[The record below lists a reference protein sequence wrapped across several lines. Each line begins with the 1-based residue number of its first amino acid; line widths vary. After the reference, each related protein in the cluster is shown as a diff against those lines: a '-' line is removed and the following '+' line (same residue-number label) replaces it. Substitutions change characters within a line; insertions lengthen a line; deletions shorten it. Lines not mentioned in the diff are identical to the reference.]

1 MLTKIAELQEGATGQ
16 GFYLCARKEERTTRN
31 GDAFLILTLQDRT
44 GTIKAKVFD
53 EVARVRDE
61 FGEEDFVK
69 VEGACK
75 PYQGVLELTI
85 YRIRRVNPDQDRAAG
100 FREDD
105 LIPVAPRPLDEMWR
119 ELESHIAAVTDPG
132 LRALLNRIVADHGE
146 RLRIWPAAQTVH
158 HAYRGG
164 LLEHLLSIARVALAI
179 APAYGANPDL
189 LVAGAVL
196 HDIGKVQEIDYDR
209 APSYSREG
217 NLVGHIAL
225 GLMMVREASRGL
237 DALAPAVRDQVEHL
251 IASHHGTRDKGSPI
265 EPITIEAII
274 LSMVDDLDA
283 KLHQVRKAIDEDDGD
298 GEFTTYHKRLGRA
311 FYKGTPADDRV

>member
-1 MLTKIAELQEGATGQ
+1 MLTRIGELQEGAAGQ

-44 GTIKAKVFD
+44 GTIKATVFD
-53 EVARVRDE
+53 EVARARDE
-61 FGEEDFVK
+61 FDEDDFVK
-69 VEGACK
+69 IEGTCK
-75 PYQGVLELTI
+75 SYQGARELTI
-85 YRIRRVNPDQDRAAG
+85 HRIRRVNPDQDRAAG

-119 ELESHIAAVTDPG
+119 ELEAHVAAVTDPG
-132 LRALLNRIVADHGE
+132 IRALLHRIVADHGE
-146 RLRIWPAAQTVH
+146 RLRVWPAAQTVH

-164 LLEHLLSIARVALAI
+164 LLEHILSITRVALAI
-179 APAYGANPDL
+179 APAYDASPDL
-189 LVAGAVL
+189 LIAGAIL

-209 APSYSREG
+209 SPSYSREG

-225 GLMMVREASRGL
+225 GLMMVREASTGL
-237 DALAPAVRDQVEHL
+237 HALAPAVRAHVEHL
-251 IASHHGTRDKGSPI
+251 VASHHGTRDKGSPV
-265 EPITIEAII
+265 EPLTVEAII

-283 KLHQVRKAIDEDDGD
+283 RLHQVRKAIADDEGD
-298 GEFTTYHKRLGRA
+298 GEFTAYHKRLGRA

>member
-1 MLTKIAELQEGATGQ
+1 MLTRIAELQEGATGQ

-44 GTIKAKVFD
+44 GSIKAKVFD
-53 EVARVRDE
+53 EVARARDE

-69 VEGACK
+69 VEGTCK

-105 LIPVAPRPLDEMWR
+105 LIPVSPRPLDEMWR
-119 ELESHIAAVTDPG
+119 ELESHIASVGDPG
-132 LRALLNRIVADHGE
+132 LRALLNRIIADHGD
-146 RLRIWPAAQTVH
+146 RLRVWPAAQMVH

-179 APAYGANPDL
+179 APAYDANPDL
-189 LVAGAVL
+189 LIAGAIL
-196 HDIGKVQEIDYDR
+196 HDVGKVQEIDYDR

-225 GLMMVREASRGL
+225 GLMMVREASHGL
-237 DALAPAVRDQVEHL
+237 DALAPAVRAQVEHL
-251 IASHHGTRDKGSPI
+251 IASHHGTRDKGSPV

-283 KLHQVRKAIDEDDGD
+283 KLHQVRKAINEDDGD
-298 GEFTTYHKRLGRA
+298 GEFTAYHKRLGRA
-311 FYKGTPADDRV
+311 FYKGTPSDDRV